1 MLNKS
6 STVLIV
12 VDVQGKLAQ
21 IMLNKEQLIDNIVRL
36 IQGCKL
42 FGIPIIWME
51 QTPDKLGPTVPKI
64 AAVLDDNVKI
74 TKRTFSCYGEQ
85 EFCHVLEEMNRQTVL
100 ICGIETHV
108 CVYQTAC
115 DLLQKD
121 YQVQVVTD
129 AVLAGVEG
137 DLHITAATPAITI
150 SGTPQVGDI
159 IHLKISRNI
168 GGTDDMAE
176 DAWLFGV
183 MLQITVNQNITAW

>member
-21 IMLNKEQLIDNIVRL
+21 IMLNKEQLFDNIVRL
-36 IQGCKL
+36 IKGCKL
-42 FGIPIIWME
+42 FDIPIIWME
-51 QTPDKLGPTVPKI
+51 QTPEKLGPTVPKI
-64 AAVLDDNVKI
+64 AAVLDDNEKI
-74 TKRTFSCYGEQ
+74 AKRTFSCCGEQ
-85 EFCHVLEEMNRQTVL
+85 EFTRVFDKMNRENVL

-129 AVLAGVEG
+129 AVASRTDENKSVGLERIVAAGGLKTTVELALFELQRKVDEKTFRE
-137 DLHITAATPAITI
+137 LIK
-150 SGTPQVGDI
+150 I
-159 IHLKISRNI
+159 IK
-168 GGTDDMAE
+168 
-176 DAWLFGV
+176 
-183 MLQITVNQNITAW
+183 